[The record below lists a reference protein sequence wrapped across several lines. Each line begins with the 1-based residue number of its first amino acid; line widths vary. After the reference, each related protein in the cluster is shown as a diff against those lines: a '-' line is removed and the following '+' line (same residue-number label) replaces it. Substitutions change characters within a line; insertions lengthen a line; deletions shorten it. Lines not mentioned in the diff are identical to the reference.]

1 MNIEVSS
8 FSVCMGIL
16 FSSFFIVAVH
26 LLRNNKAFLKGF
38 GVITVLVLHVL
49 SLCRMLLPA
58 DFPFTEPIRVE
69 KIYNDIYLF
78 LAKSCGSIAGREFS
92 ILDILLW
99 IWFFVSGVCL
109 VYWMFSYCR
118 NMHHFG
124 RFRNNRN
131 LLGEEILK
139 VVQKE
144 TGRKMKIHL
153 MVYPT
158 LDGPK
163 SIGLFKKIILLPA
176 KDYSNEEL
184 FSVLVHEYAHFLN
197 HDLWIKF
204 LAKLFQCLFWWNP
217 LIILLQHDL
226 SQILEIKCDFTVRQV
241 FSKFKKTAYMQT
253 LIRVYEDESTPKEN
267 THKGIIARIPSLF
280 SFDTLFHGKFK
291 NLWRPFWK
299 REKPPE
305 KTEIYE
311 RFDMLSNPGKP
322 VTLFTQ
328 VLFYILCAIVI
339 VWSYSFVFQPYY
351 EPENKEIYTD
361 ISVSDASIFDGYI
374 LRKYDENTYYMVM
387 RDGESYQITRDTAET
402 LIACGYSF
410 KEE

>member
-1 MNIEVSS
+1 MNIEVSF

-253 LIRVYEDESTPKEN
+253 LIRVYEDESKPKEN
-267 THKGIIARIPSLF
+267 THKGIIVRILSFF

-322 VTLFTQ
+322 VTLFAQ
-328 VLFYILCAIVI
+328 ILFYILCAIVI
-339 VWSYSFVFQPYY
+339 VWSYSFIFQPFY
-351 EPENKEIYTD
+351 EPPKEEIYTNSLSSTA
-361 ISVSDASIFDGYI
+361 SVFDGYV
-374 LRKYDENTYYMVM
+374 LKCADGTYYVVTE
-387 RDGESYQITRDTAET
+387 DGSMFQITEDVVD
-402 LIACGYSF
+402 IFISCGYSIR
-410 KEE
+410 EE

>member
-1 MNIEVSS
+1 MNIEVSF

-78 LAKSCGSIAGREFS
+78 LAESCGSIAGREFS

-144 TGRKMKIHL
+144 TSRKMKIHL

-253 LIRVYEDESTPKEN
+253 LIRVYEDESKPKEN
-267 THKGIIARIPSLF
+267 THKGIIARILSFFSLK
-280 SFDTLFHGKFK
+280 LFHGKFK

-299 REKPPE
+299 REKPLE

-322 VTLFTQ
+322 VALFAQ
-328 VLFYILCAIVI
+328 ILFYILCAIVI
-339 VWSYSFVFQPYY
+339 VWSYSFIFQPFY
-351 EPENKEIYTD
+351 EAPTEEIYTD
-361 ISVSDASIFDGYI
+361 SFASEGDMFEGYV
-374 LRKYDENTYYMVM
+374 LKCTDHTYYIVT
-387 RDGESYQITRDTAET
+387 DSGDLHSITKDAAET
-402 LIACGYSF
+402 FIACGYPF

>member
-1 MNIEVSS
+1 MNIEVSF

-78 LAKSCGSIAGREFS
+78 LAESCGSIAGREFS

-109 VYWMFSYCR
+109 VHWMFSYCR
-118 NMHHFG
+118 DMHHFG

-131 LLGEEILK
+131 LLGEEVLK

-163 SIGLFKKIILLPA
+163 SIGLFKRIILLPA

-253 LIRVYEDESTPKEN
+253 LIRVYEDESKPKEN
-267 THKGIIARIPSLF
+267 THKGIIARILSFFSLK
-280 SFDTLFHGKFK
+280 LFHGKFK

-311 RFDMLSNPGKP
+311 RFDMLSKSWKACDAFHASSFLYSLCDSNC
-322 VTLFTQ
+322 VVVFICFSA
-328 VLFYILCAIVI
+328 VL
-339 VWSYSFVFQPYY
+339 
-351 EPENKEIYTD
+351 
-361 ISVSDASIFDGYI
+361 
-374 LRKYDENTYYMVM
+374 
-387 RDGESYQITRDTAET
+387 
-402 LIACGYSF
+402 
-410 KEE
+410 

>member
-1 MNIEVSS
+1 MNIEVSF

-26 LLRNNKAFLKGF
+26 LLRNNKVFLKGF

-78 LAKSCGSIAGREFS
+78 LAESCGSIAGREFS

-144 TGRKMKIHL
+144 TSRKMKIHL

-253 LIRVYEDESTPKEN
+253 LIRVYEDESKPKEN
-267 THKGIIARIPSLF
+267 THKGIIARILSFFSLK
-280 SFDTLFHGKFK
+280 LFHGKFK

-299 REKPPE
+299 REKPLE

-322 VTLFTQ
+322 VALFAQ
-328 VLFYILCAIVI
+328 ILFYILCAIVI
-339 VWSYSFVFQPYY
+339 VWSYSFIFQPFY
-351 EPENKEIYTD
+351 EAPTEEIYTD
-361 ISVSDASIFDGYI
+361 SFASEGDMFEGYV
-374 LRKYDENTYYMVM
+374 LKCTDHTYYIVT
-387 RDGESYQITRDTAET
+387 DSGDLHSITKDAAET
-402 LIACGYSF
+402 FIACGYPF

>member
-1 MNIEVSS
+1 MNIEVSF

-78 LAKSCGSIAGREFS
+78 LAESCGSIAGREFS

-109 VYWMFSYCR
+109 VHWMFSYCR
-118 NMHHFG
+118 DMHHFG

-131 LLGEEILK
+131 LLGEEVLK

-163 SIGLFKKIILLPA
+163 SIGLFKRIILLPA

-253 LIRVYEDESTPKEN
+253 LIRVYEDESKPKEN
-267 THKGIIARIPSLF
+267 THKGIIARILSFFSLK
-280 SFDTLFHGKFK
+280 LFHGKFK

-339 VWSYSFVFQPYY
+339 VWSYSFVFQPFY
-351 EPENKEIYTD
+351 EPPKEEIYTNSLSSTA
-361 ISVSDASIFDGYI
+361 SVFDGYI
-374 LRKYDENTYYMVM
+374 LKCADGTYYMITS
-387 RDGESYQITRDTAET
+387 DGQSYQMSEDVAIAFV
-402 LIACGYSF
+402 ACGYPL

>member
-1 MNIEVSS
+1 M
-8 FSVCMGIL
+8 
-16 FSSFFIVAVH
+16 
-26 LLRNNKAFLKGF
+26 
-38 GVITVLVLHVL
+38 
-49 SLCRMLLPA
+49 
-58 DFPFTEPIRVE
+58 
-69 KIYNDIYLF
+69 
-78 LAKSCGSIAGREFS
+78 
-92 ILDILLW
+92 
-99 IWFFVSGVCL
+99 
-109 VYWMFSYCR
+109 
-118 NMHHFG
+118 
-124 RFRNNRN
+124 
-131 LLGEEILK
+131 
-139 VVQKE
+139 QKE

-241 FSKFKKTAYMQT
+241 FSKFKKPAYMQT
-253 LIRVYEDESTPKEN
+253 LIRVYEDENKPKEN
-267 THKGIIARIPSLF
+267 THKGIIARILSLF
-280 SFDTLFHGKFK
+280 SFDTLFHGKFE

-322 VTLFTQ
+322 VTLFAQ
-328 VLFYILCAIVI
+328 ILFYILCAIVI
-339 VWSYSFVFQPYY
+339 VWSYSFVFQPFY
-351 EPENKEIYTD
+351 EAPTEEIYTD
-361 ISVSDASIFDGYI
+361 SFASEGDMFEGYV
-374 LRKYDENTYYMVM
+374 LKCTDHTYYIVT
-387 RDGESYQITRDTAET
+387 DSGDSYSITKDAAET
-402 LIACGYSF
+402 FIACGYPF

>member
-1 MNIEVSS
+1 MNIEVSF

-253 LIRVYEDESTPKEN
+253 LIRVYEDESKPKEN
-267 THKGIIARIPSLF
+267 THKGIIARILSLF
-280 SFDTLFHGKFK
+280 SLKLFHGKFK
-291 NLWRPFWK
+291 NLWHPFWK

-322 VTLFTQ
+322 VTLFAQ
-328 VLFYILCAIVI
+328 ILFYILCAIVI
-339 VWSYSFVFQPYY
+339 VWSYSFVFQPFY
-351 EPENKEIYTD
+351 EPPREDIYTD
-361 ISVSDASIFDGYI
+361 NLTSVAAVFNGYI
-374 LRKYDENTYYMVM
+374 LKHKDGTFSVVEADGSTYEIM
-387 RDGESYQITRDTAET
+387 QDTVDVFKK
-402 LIACGYSF
+402 LGYAI
-410 KEE
+410 KEEQ

>member
-1 MNIEVSS
+1 
-8 FSVCMGIL
+8 
-16 FSSFFIVAVH
+16 
-26 LLRNNKAFLKGF
+26 
-38 GVITVLVLHVL
+38 
-49 SLCRMLLPA
+49 
-58 DFPFTEPIRVE
+58 
-69 KIYNDIYLF
+69 
-78 LAKSCGSIAGREFS
+78 
-92 ILDILLW
+92 
-99 IWFFVSGVCL
+99 
-109 VYWMFSYCR
+109 
-118 NMHHFG
+118 
-124 RFRNNRN
+124 
-131 LLGEEILK
+131 
-139 VVQKE
+139 
-144 TGRKMKIHL
+144 MKIHL

-253 LIRVYEDESTPKEN
+253 LIRVYEDESKPKEN
-267 THKGIIARIPSLF
+267 THKGIIARILSLF
-280 SFDTLFHGKFK
+280 SLDTLFHGKFK

-322 VTLFTQ
+322 VTLFAQ
-328 VLFYILCAIVI
+328 ILFYILCAIVI
-339 VWSYSFVFQPYY
+339 VWSYSFVFQPFY
-351 EPENKEIYTD
+351 EPPKEEIYTNS
-361 ISVSDASIFDGYI
+361 SVIMIDASKGYI
-374 LRKYDENTYYMVM
+374 LKR
-387 RDGESYQITRDTAET
+387 RDGSFVMMVDGNATFELAEEVVALYLKT
-402 LIACGYSF
+402 GYEVR
-410 KEE
+410 EE

>member
-1 MNIEVSS
+1 MNIEVSF

-253 LIRVYEDESTPKEN
+253 LIRVYEDESKPKEN
-267 THKGIIARIPSLF
+267 THKGIIARILSFFSLK
-280 SFDTLFHGKFK
+280 LFHGKFK

-339 VWSYSFVFQPYY
+339 VWSYSFVFQPFY
-351 EPENKEIYTD
+351 EPPKEEIYTNSLSSTA
-361 ISVSDASIFDGYI
+361 SVFGGYI
-374 LRKYDENTYYMVM
+374 LKCADGTYYMITS
-387 RDGESYQITRDTAET
+387 DGQSYQMSEDVAIAFV
-402 LIACGYSF
+402 ACGYPL

>member
-1 MNIEVSS
+1 MNIEVSF

-78 LAKSCGSIAGREFS
+78 LAESCGSIAGREFS

-99 IWFFVSGVCL
+99 IWFFISGVCL

-144 TGRKMKIHL
+144 TSRKMKIHL

-253 LIRVYEDESTPKEN
+253 LIRVYEDESKPKEN
-267 THKGIIARIPSLF
+267 THKGIIARILSFFSLK
-280 SFDTLFHGKFK
+280 LFHGKFK

-328 VLFYILCAIVI
+328 ILFYILCAIVI
-339 VWSYSFVFQPYY
+339 VWSYSFVFQSFY
-351 EPENKEIYTD
+351 EPPKEEIYTNSLSSTA
-361 ISVSDASIFDGYI
+361 SVFDGYV
-374 LRKYDENTYYMVM
+374 LKCADGTYYMITS
-387 RDGESYQITRDTAET
+387 DGKSYQMSEDVAMAFV
-402 LIACGYSF
+402 ACGYPL

>member
-1 MNIEVSS
+1 MNIEVSF

-78 LAKSCGSIAGREFS
+78 LAESCGSIAGREFS

-99 IWFFVSGVCL
+99 IWFFVSGVRL
-109 VYWMFSYCR
+109 VHWMFSYCR
-118 NMHHFG
+118 DMHHFG

-163 SIGLFKKIILLPA
+163 SIGLFKRIILLPA

-253 LIRVYEDESTPKEN
+253 LIRVYEDESKPKEN
-267 THKGIIARIPSLF
+267 THKGIIARILSFFSLK
-280 SFDTLFHGKFK
+280 LFHGKFK

-322 VTLFTQ
+322 VTLFAQ
-328 VLFYILCAIVI
+328 ILFYILCAIVI
-339 VWSYSFVFQPYY
+339 VWSYSFVFQPFY
-351 EPENKEIYTD
+351 EPPREDIYTD
-361 ISVSDASIFDGYI
+361 NLTSVAAVFNGYI
-374 LRKYDENTYYMVM
+374 LKHKDGTFSVVEADGSTYEIM
-387 RDGESYQITRDTAET
+387 QDTVDVFKK
-402 LIACGYSF
+402 LGYAI
-410 KEE
+410 KEEQ

>member
-1 MNIEVSS
+1 MNIEVSF

-69 KIYNDIYLF
+69 KIYNDIYLL

-99 IWFFVSGVCL
+99 IWLFVSGVRL

-144 TGRKMKIHL
+144 TSRKMKIHL

-184 FSVLVHEYAHFLN
+184 FSILVHEYAHFLN

-253 LIRVYEDESTPKEN
+253 LIRVYEDESKPKEN
-267 THKGIIARIPSLF
+267 THKGIIARILSFFSLK
-280 SFDTLFHGKFK
+280 LFHGKFK

-305 KTEIYE
+305 KMEIYE

-328 VLFYILCAIVI
+328 ILFYILCAIVI
-339 VWSYSFVFQPYY
+339 VWSYSFVFQPFY
-351 EPENKEIYTD
+351 EPPKEEIYTNSLSSTA
-361 ISVSDASIFDGYI
+361 SVFDGYV
-374 LRKYDENTYYMVM
+374 LKCADGTYYMITS
-387 RDGESYQITRDTAET
+387 DGKSYQMSEDVAMAFV
-402 LIACGYSF
+402 ACGYPL

>member
-1 MNIEVSS
+1 MNIEVSF

-78 LAKSCGSIAGREFS
+78 LAESCGSIAGREFS

-99 IWFFVSGVCL
+99 IWFVVSGVCL

-144 TGRKMKIHL
+144 TSRKMKIHL

-253 LIRVYEDESTPKEN
+253 LIRVYEDESKPKEN
-267 THKGIIARIPSLF
+267 THKGIIARILSFFSLK
-280 SFDTLFHGKFK
+280 LFHGKFK

-299 REKPPE
+299 REKPLE

-322 VTLFTQ
+322 VALFAQ
-328 VLFYILCAIVI
+328 ILFYILCAIVI
-339 VWSYSFVFQPYY
+339 VWSYSFIFQPFY
-351 EPENKEIYTD
+351 EAPTEEIYTD
-361 ISVSDASIFDGYI
+361 SFASEGDMFEGYV
-374 LRKYDENTYYMVM
+374 LKCTDHTYYIVT
-387 RDGESYQITRDTAET
+387 DSGDLHSITKDAAET
-402 LIACGYSF
+402 FIACGYPF